1 MRTTQNYLPLTVD
14 TRTNLPFYGIIARTK
29 SHVFTVIFLAVFPL
43 EPALWPAQT
52 MFFKTEIEQLRS
64 TVSLENIAGN
74 ISCESNMKMSSP
86 FRLDT
91 NTLQLF
97 RYTSYLLTED
107 CRKAWNLLFPP
118 IYMAIEHSFINYS
131 YTAKVYIYIYKVKNE
146 QNQNISCSSF
156 IISLVENNNP
166 Y

>member
-1 MRTTQNYLPLTVD
+1 M
-14 TRTNLPFYGIIARTK
+14 IARTK

-107 CRKAWNLLFPP
+107 CRKA
-118 IYMAIEHSFINYS
+118 
-131 YTAKVYIYIYKVKNE
+131 
-146 QNQNISCSSF
+146 
-156 IISLVENNNP
+156 
-166 Y
+166 